1 MVTKRRGFTL
11 VEIMVVVFIIAL
23 LLGIAVPQW
32 NRSRERTRRI
42 SCLTNLK
49 SIDDA
54 KSVIAIQEHLKN
66 GDEVS
71 EEELVPAFLKGNSFP
86 DCPSGGDYTIQ
97 PIGEEPECSVHG
109 VTGGLSGE

>member
-1 MVTKRRGFTL
+1 MVLKRKGFTL
-11 VEIMVVVFIIAL
+11 VEIMVVIFIIAL
-23 LLGIAVPQW
+23 LLSIAVPQW

-66 GDEVS
+66 GDEVT

-86 DCPSGGDYTIQ
+86 DCPSGGTYTIQ
-97 PIGEEPECSVHG
+97 PIGEEPECSIHG
-109 VTGGLSGE
+109 VVGGNSGE